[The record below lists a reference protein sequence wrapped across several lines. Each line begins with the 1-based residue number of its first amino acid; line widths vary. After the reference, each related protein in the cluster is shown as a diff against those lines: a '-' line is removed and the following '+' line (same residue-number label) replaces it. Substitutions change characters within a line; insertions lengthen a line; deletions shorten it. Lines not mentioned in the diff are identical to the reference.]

1 MSHTRHSHL
10 PPSSISIFYSIN
22 PFRALNPRRMSAL
35 PVESSANLETDT
47 FESLTIFPQLEN
59 DLNYDDIFSS
69 LFPNIDAVPFAT
81 SQLSLEEPFISAES
95 SSVLEASDLT
105 STMEST
111 QDPQNQNNATRAP
124 PLVES
129 YDDSISPVFNPF
141 SGNEPLEFPEIDVF
155 QNLEALLFG
164 AGGDIMASRVTEV
177 QDDNSTLQ
185 VALTSVVQVSIWRSH
200 FLIEVGNT
208 PSRGQEARRTSERRD
223 TTTRR

>member
-1 MSHTRHSHL
+1 
-10 PPSSISIFYSIN
+10 
-22 PFRALNPRRMSAL
+22 MSAL
-35 PVESSANLETDT
+35 PMESSANLETDT

-95 SSVLEASDLT
+95 SSVLEASDVT
-105 STMEST
+105 STMKST
-111 QDPQNQNNATRAP
+111 QDPQDQYNTTRAL
-124 PLVES
+124 PLAES
-129 YDDSISPVFNPF
+129 NDNSISPVFNPF

-185 VALTSVVQVSIWRSH
+185 VAPNSVTQVSIWSSH

-208 PSRGQEARRTSERRD
+208 PSRGQQARYFRTERHYN
-223 TTTRR
+223 TTVGCRGMISLIW